1 MISML
6 PSSVTRWL
14 FYFSSFS
21 HLGTSMKIFPMGKVG
36 PKLFPHKIA
45 HDYEFLPK
53 WQNLAKSGH
62 TASKEP
68 G

>member
-1 MISML
+1 
-6 PSSVTRWL
+6 
-14 FYFSSFS
+14 
-21 HLGTSMKIFPMGKVG
+21 MKIFPMGKVG